1 MWSLAFD
8 ELLSQG
14 GLQGALGTACPAQG
28 DARKTTDHGGW
39 PIPMC
44 DSGSSW
50 LLPLHRGRGVR
61 PARFSSPRAGARCVN
76 LWLPRRIVAFPP
88 SHIAMPVPSALAGH
102 SQRTAPLPH
111 VSEAPGHEGCEWEAS
126 LGNQWVTAGFSFRSN
141 SPRALVL
148 AWSHSLPCLLLQPL
162 LCDPLKLVQT
172 L

>member
-1 MWSLAFD
+1 MCLLWGADLRLPPSWRMSTVQVPRKTWLATGACSQFAGGCQPLGLRLPLAFCLSASLG
-8 ELLSQG
+8 EGHVHNWLALL
-14 GLQGALGTACPAQG
+14 
-28 DARKTTDHGGW
+28 W
-39 PIPMC
+39 Y
-44 DSGSSW
+44 
-50 LLPLHRGRGVR
+50 LLNPL
-61 PARFSSPRAGARCVN
+61 
-76 LWLPRRIVAFPP
+76 
-88 SHIAMPVPSALAGH
+88 ALAGH

>member
-1 MWSLAFD
+1 M
-8 ELLSQG
+8 
-14 GLQGALGTACPAQG
+14 
-28 DARKTTDHGGW
+28 
-39 PIPMC
+39 
-44 DSGSSW
+44 
-50 LLPLHRGRGVR
+50 
-61 PARFSSPRAGARCVN
+61 N

-148 AWSHSLPCLLLQPL
+148 AWSHSLPCLMLQPL